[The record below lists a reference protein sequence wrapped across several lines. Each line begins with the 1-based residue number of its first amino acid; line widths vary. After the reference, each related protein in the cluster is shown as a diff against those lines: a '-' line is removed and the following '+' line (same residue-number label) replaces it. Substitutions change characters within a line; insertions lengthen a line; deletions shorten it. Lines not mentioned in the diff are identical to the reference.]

1 MCAVLLA
8 VLMLL
13 SFSAEAAGGLEC
25 GFGCTDELR
34 FSGLT
39 LPDQRRSGLSLPLE
53 LYRVPALG
61 WGTVPAAQVT
71 PAQLNLRLEPS
82 SWHLQRARPEFKW
95 QGEWGTGAIRL
106 SGHRLRLRLQ
116 NLEQTGQLQFTLQ
129 PDVVNLE
136 FRWRY

>member
-1 MCAVLLA
+1 MLLA

-39 LPDQRRSGLSLPLE
+39 IPDPRRAEISLPVE

-61 WGTVPAAQVT
+61 GETVPAAQVT
-71 PAQLNLRLEPS
+71 PAQLNLRLESS
-82 SWHLQRARPEFKW
+82 SWHLQRTRPEFKW
-95 QGEWGTGAIRL
+95 QGEWGTGALRL

-116 NLEQTGQLQFTLQ
+116 NVEQTGQLQFTLQ